1 MLMLEKSMMGYYL
14 DNHPTDLYKTDLKS
28 IVCTLPKDIVFRNNR
43 EVRILALISEINYR
57 KTQRGQMASLIIEDG
72 VHKINAVLFSQS
84 LGSNSDQLILDEVV
98 VISGGETP
106 QATTPGA
113 FLNFGGTNVYKS
125 KQLETIGEMFC
136 NGQVKDGDYF
146 LYTDAWNPTVIQL
159 KYMAELLNVD
169 IAIGGLWHAGSY
181 DPQDFLGRLIGDK
194 PWVRHA
200 EMSMYECYDDNF
212 FASEFHID
220 LFTDTMMDSYN
231 VDMDKAIRVGW
242 PMEYLKGSL
251 TQYKGMEKRDL
262 ILFPH
267 RVAPEKQ
274 VEIFRDLK
282 ERLPQ
287 YEFVVCQEQEL
298 TKNEYHNLLG
308 EAKMVFSANLQETL
322 GISWY
327 EGALVDAIPMIPDRL
342 SYSEMGLD
350 VFKYPSEW
358 TEDYDA
364 YLHNRDKVVAQ
375 IVEYMENYDDFLPN
389 INKQVTKLNKEFF
402 SGKEL
407 YEEIIAERE

>member
-1 MLMLEKSMMGYYL
+1 MTI
-14 DNHPTDLYKTDLKS
+14 H
-28 IVCTLPKDIVFRNNR
+28 IVDIEAVDTRYTKQWKEHLPKQLRRATN
-43 EVRILALISEINYR
+43 
-57 KTQRGQMASLIIEDG
+57 ED
-72 VHKINAVLFSQS
+72 
-84 LGSNSDQLILDEVV
+84 VV

-125 KQLETIGEMFC
+125 KQLEQIGELFC
-136 NGQVKDGDYF
+136 NGEVDDGDYF

-159 KYMAELLNVD
+159 RYMAELLGVD
-169 IAIGGLWHAGSY
+169 VRVGGLWHAGSY
-181 DPQDFLGRLIGDK
+181 DPHDFLGRLIGDK

-212 FASEFHID
+212 YATDFHID
-220 LFTDTMMDSYN
+220 LFTDTMMDNYD
-231 VDMDKAIRVGW
+231 VDMDKAIKVGW
-242 PMEYLKGSL
+242 PMEYLKDSL
-251 TQYKGMEKRDL
+251 VQYKGMEKRDL

-308 EAKMVFSANLQETL
+308 EAKIVFSANLQETL

-327 EGALVDAIPMIPDRL
+327 EGALVDAIPMVPDRL
-342 SYSEMGLD
+342 SYSEMALPE
-350 VFKYPSEW
+350 FKYPSAW

-364 YLHNRDKVVAQ
+364 YLHNRDKVIAQ
-375 IVEYMENYDDFLPN
+375 IVNYMENYDDLQVSLE
-389 INKQVTKLNKEFF
+389 KQRTKLNKEFF
-402 SGKEL
+402 SGAAL
-407 YEEIIAERE
+407 YDAIKG